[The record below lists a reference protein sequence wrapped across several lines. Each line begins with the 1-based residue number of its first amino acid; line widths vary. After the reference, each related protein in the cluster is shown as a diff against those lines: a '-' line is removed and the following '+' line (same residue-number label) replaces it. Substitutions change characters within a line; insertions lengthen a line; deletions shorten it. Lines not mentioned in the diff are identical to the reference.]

1 MRCKDYLSSPTFTTL
16 TIANSLK
23 LSDLQLKSGYNIF
36 TKSVLSPTN
45 PILIKMGSI
54 PVLQFKTSTAYFSF
68 TSVIDP
74 SPDYSFITANNFI
87 ILNTELKNI
96 TKLIFPNTNY
106 WNMLIKF
113 EYNSSV
119 FALTSY
125 NKTFKYQSLGT
136 FALRVASSY
145 GTNNLISSRS
155 LISVQSIQT
164 YPFSQLSV
172 NRFKLNCDL
181 NGLIL
186 NCFIQL
192 NISNYGQSNQLI
204 TFVFNDGLSQDIEV
218 NPYCK

>member
-45 PILIKMGSI
+45 PILVKMGSI
-54 PVLQFKTSTAYFSF
+54 PVLQYKTSIANIRF
-68 TSVIDP
+68 TNAINP
-74 SPDYSFITANNFI
+74 FPDYTFLTANNFI
-87 ILNTELKNI
+87 ISNTKLTNI
-96 TKLIFPNTNY
+96 TKLSYPNKNY
-106 WNMLIKF
+106 WNMFIKF

-125 NKTFKYQSLGT
+125 NITNRFTSFGS
-136 FALRVASSY
+136 FALRVY
-145 GTNNLISSRS
+145 S
-155 LISVQSIQT
+155 LYALNDLFPNRTMINIQSIQK
-164 YPFSQLSV
+164 YPFSSLVV
-172 NRFKLNCDL
+172 NKFELNCSL
-181 NGLIL
+181 SGLYL
-186 NCFIQL
+186 NCSISL

-204 TFVFNDGLSQDIEV
+204 TLDYNDGSFQDIQV